1 MKILRKV
8 HEDYILCTATK
19 AEDNKQVI
27 FHMMSYEYAYQPYNT
42 YDAVVKGFKVARE
55 YLGVKRLKDTKPVN
69 KEYALESG
77 LHIIEIENEL
87 PKNVKKMKGVTIG
100 Y

>member
-27 FHMMSYEYAYQPYNT
+27 FHMMSYEYANQPYNT
-42 YDAVVKGFKVARE
+42 YDAVEKGFKVARQHLE
-55 YLGVKRLKDTKPVN
+55 VKRLYKTLPVS
-69 KEYALESG
+69 KEYALNSG
-77 LHIIEIENEL
+77 LDIIEIENEL

>member
-1 MKILRKV
+1 MKILRKI

-19 AEDNKQVI
+19 AEGKKQVVL
-27 FHMMSYEYAYQPYNT
+27 HMMTYEYANQPYNA
-42 YDAVVKGFKVARE
+42 YDATYKGFKVARD
-55 YLGVKRLKDTKPVN
+55 YLQVKRLYDTHTVSKD
-69 KEYALESG
+69 YALSLG
-77 LHIIEIENEL
+77 LNIIEVENEL